1 MSRFLL
7 VLALGVWVAAAG
19 LLAAKPAPPRSG
31 SEGEDLMREVEARFR
46 AVPRVVRLDVE
57 TRRPRRENVVGFLD
71 GEPVR
76 LWGAFGG
83 GREST
88 SVLYVFTAP
97 QRMRGTGLLIRDPW
111 DPGAADFLGYHMRTF
126 RRFQE
131 IPRSSLKLLVPGTC
145 VTYEEARGFL
155 STDKYRFELAGGAP
169 PGGEVVIL
177 ARPRDPALQQDLGF
191 HSLRVT
197 VDRARHLVLRIETF
211 GASGQRIK
219 TYEAGDPVQVGGLW
233 LPGSGRV
240 RDLQGSVESTL
251 RWQYFPLSAPPPA
264 ALFDP
269 MVEEPPLLDRFAAAV
284 KSLGIE
290 MEP

>member
-1 MSRFLL
+1 
-7 VLALGVWVAAAG
+7 
-19 LLAAKPAPPRSG
+19 
-31 SEGEDLMREVEARFR
+31 MRDVEARFR
-46 AVPRVVRLDVE
+46 AVPRVMRLNVE

-76 LWGAFGG
+76 LWGVFSG

-97 QRMRGTGLLIRDPW
+97 SRMGGTGLLIRDPW

-131 IPRSSLKLLVPGTC
+131 IARSSLKLLVPGTC

-169 PGGEVVIL
+169 SGREVVIL

-191 HSLRVT
+191 HFLRVT
-197 VDRARHLVLRIETF
+197 VDRARHLVLRTETF

-240 RDLQGSVESTL
+240 RDLQGSVESIL
-251 RWQYFPLSAPPPA
+251 HWRYFPLSAPPPA

-269 MVEEPPLLDRFAAAV
+269 VVEEPPLLDRFTAAV

>member
-1 MSRFLL
+1 
-7 VLALGVWVAAAG
+7 
-19 LLAAKPAPPRSG
+19 
-31 SEGEDLMREVEARFR
+31 MREVEARFR

-57 TRRPRRENVVGFLD
+57 TRRPRRENVVVILD

-76 LWGAFGG
+76 LWGVFSGS
-83 GREST
+83 REST

-97 QRMRGTGLLIRDPW
+97 PRMQGTGLLIRDPW
-111 DPGAADFLGYHMRTF
+111 DARAADFLGYRMRTF

-155 STDKYRFELAGGAP
+155 STDKYRFELASGAP
-169 PGGEVVIL
+169 SGSEVVIL

-197 VDRARHLVLRIETF
+197 VDRSRHLVLRTETL
-211 GASGQRIK
+211 GATGQRIK

-240 RDLQGSVESTL
+240 HDLQSSVESTL
-251 RWQYFPLSAPPPA
+251 RWRYFPLSAPPPA

-269 MVEEPPLLDRFAAAV
+269 AVEEPPLLDRFTAAV
-284 KSLGIE
+284 RSLGIE
-290 MEP
+290 VEP

>member
-1 MSRFLL
+1 
-7 VLALGVWVAAAG
+7 
-19 LLAAKPAPPRSG
+19 
-31 SEGEDLMREVEARFR
+31 MREVEARFR

-57 TRRPRRENVVGFLD
+57 TRRPRRENVVVILD

-76 LWGAFGG
+76 LWGVFGG

-97 QRMRGTGLLIRDPW
+97 PRMQGTGLLLRDPW
-111 DPGAADFLGYHMRTF
+111 DAKAADFLGYHMRTF

-155 STDKYRFELAGGAP
+155 STDKYRFELAGPASGP
-169 PGGEVVIL
+169 EVVVL
-177 ARPRDPALQQDLGF
+177 AHPRDAALQQDLGF

-197 VDRARHLVLRIETF
+197 VDRARHLVLRTETF
-211 GASGQRIK
+211 GAGGQKIK
-219 TYEAGDPVQVGGLW
+219 TYEAADPVQVNGLW

-240 RDLQGSVESTL
+240 HDLQGSVESVL
-251 RWQYFPLSAPPPA
+251 RWRYFPLSTPPPA

-269 MVEEPPLLDRFAAAV
+269 LVEEPPLLDRFTAAV
-284 KSLGIE
+284 KDLGIQ
-290 MEP
+290 MQ